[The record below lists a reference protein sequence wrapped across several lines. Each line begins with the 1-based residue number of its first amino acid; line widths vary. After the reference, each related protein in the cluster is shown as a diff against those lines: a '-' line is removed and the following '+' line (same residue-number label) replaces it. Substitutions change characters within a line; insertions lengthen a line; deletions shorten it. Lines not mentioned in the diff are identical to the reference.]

1 MSPLMA
7 KVAAATSRRGSLRPN
22 WRLWPLRVTW
32 AVLPLALGPLLAD
45 ALDPRDELFRRGVS
59 IGLWIAWALTLLL
72 TAVPR
77 PSTLTLVRIAVPASC
92 VAAAWAAV
100 EHGAHASTAVGLVA
114 AVVTTVCA
122 LLPTT
127 GDAFADGASY
137 GDERRFLLR
146 PPGAYL
152 LGPVPL
158 AWAMVVAGVSAGPLL
173 LLARQWIVGA
183 LVAVVGL
190 GVAWRTW
197 RSLHALSDRWLVF
210 VPAGLVVHDAIVLA
224 EPTLFARAQIISF
237 GPAPAGTDALDLTAN
252 ALGLALQL
260 DLSSAQSIACI
271 ASAGSRRRE
280 AETRVVDRLMVTPS
294 RPGAVV
300 AEARARKIGF

>member
-1 MSPLMA
+1 MA
-7 KVAAATSRRGSLRPN
+7 KVAAAASRRGPTRFD

-32 AVLPLALGPLLAD
+32 AILPLALGPLLAD
-45 ALDPRDELFRRGVS
+45 ALDPRDGLFRRGVS
-59 IGLWIAWALTLLL
+59 IALWAVWAFTLVV

-77 PSTLTLVRIAVPASC
+77 PLTLTFVRIVVPASC
-92 VAAAWAAV
+92 AAALWAAV
-100 EHGAHASTAVGLVA
+100 AHGAHTNTAVGLAA
-114 AVVTTVCA
+114 AVVATICA

-127 GDAFADGASY
+127 GDAFVDGASY

-158 AWAMVVAGVSAGPLL
+158 AWAVIVAGVAGGPLL
-173 LLARQWIVGA
+173 LLARQWIAGVIVTLAG
-183 LVAVVGL
+183 LFVV
-190 GVAWRTW
+190 WRAW
-197 RSLHALSDRWLVF
+197 RSLETLSDRWLVF
-210 VPAGLVVHDAIVLA
+210 VPAGVVVHDAIVLA
-224 EPTLFARAQIISF
+224 EPTLFARAEVISF

-252 ALGLALQL
+252 ALGLALQI
-260 DLSSAQSIACI
+260 DFSAPQSVACI
-271 ASAGSRRRE
+271 ASSRTRRRE
-280 AETRVVDRLMVTPS
+280 AETRAVDRLMITPS